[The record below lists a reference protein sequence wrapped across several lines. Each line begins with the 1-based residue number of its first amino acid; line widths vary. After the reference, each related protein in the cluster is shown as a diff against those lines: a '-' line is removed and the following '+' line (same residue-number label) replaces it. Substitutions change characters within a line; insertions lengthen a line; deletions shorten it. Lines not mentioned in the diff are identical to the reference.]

1 MSIKGKLLVLIGI
14 SCGGMLA
21 AIGVTLLLYMPLEK
35 MQSEQKVLFELEN
48 TISGLQS
55 EITALAVE
63 PLQKQRERIET
74 KYRQSSDLFIQLQGL
89 ESLSSANEKIALS
102 LSTVESLRFSVED
115 ELETFEQ
122 KYREVTNDLELLGR
136 NTKVA
141 VFTLYAESAEQQKN
155 RNFRVLVADLNTLMN
170 QVQLLNTSL
179 RTVGDVMRA
188 EFTTIDQQL
197 HKVRQGIVRTSL
209 LMFILIVVGS
219 SAVALLLARSI
230 SRAIL
235 HLYKQIRILGEG
247 DLTISVDI
255 RSRDDLQKLG
265 EHMNGFIGGLNQ
277 SVRTIKTAA
286 ADTIDV
292 KDRLLSAVEHT
303 QSSAESIGETT
314 NTIGSQVEQLNFRFS
329 DSIESVENMAKHSES
344 VLEMLQDQRAMVEE
358 SNASVT
364 EMISSIKSVAET
376 SEKRYAATEKLRE
389 SSRRG
394 SQKLSMTTGL
404 IQDVTANVDD
414 IREAT
419 GVIRNVAAQTS
430 LLAMNAAIE
439 AAHAGEKG
447 AGFAVVAEEIRK
459 LSETTTASSKRIGGI
474 LTEVIEKIE
483 RTSEV
488 GEQTRLVFDEVGAVV
503 QEVSDSLTEITESMR
518 ELSVGG
524 EQILEATSKL
534 QDYSVT
540 LGERGR
546 QMGAATED
554 LTTTINYTK
563 TTSSKVLDRVSRIGG
578 DVDSINESMRS
589 VGDLSHSLDEVTGRV
604 DAAVKVF
611 TTEKRAEE
619 PN

>member
-21 AIGVTLLLYMPLEK
+21 ALGVTLLLYMPLEK
-35 MQSEQKVLFELEN
+35 MQIEQKVLFELEN

-63 PLQKQRERIET
+63 PLQKQRERIEK
-74 KYRQSSDLFIQLQGL
+74 KYRQSSELFNQMQGL

-102 LSTVESLRFSVED
+102 LTTVEGLRYSVED
-115 ELETFEQ
+115 ELETFER
-122 KYREVTNDLELLGR
+122 KYTEVLNDLQLLGR
-136 NTKVA
+136 DVHVS
-141 VFTLYAESAEQQKN
+141 VFTLYSESAEKQKD
-155 RNFRVLVADLNTLMN
+155 RNYRVLTADLNTLMN

-179 RTVGDVMRA
+179 KTVGDVMRA
-188 EFTTIDQQL
+188 EFTTIDQQIRE
-197 HKVRQGIVRTSL
+197 VRQGIVRTAV

-219 SAVALLLARSI
+219 IAVALLLAGSI
-230 SRAIL
+230 SRAIV
-235 HLYKQIRILGEG
+235 HLYKQIRVLGEG

-277 SVRTIKTAA
+277 SIRTIKTAA

-292 KDRLLSAVEHT
+292 KNSLLKTVEHT
-303 QSSAESIGETT
+303 QTSAESIGETT
-314 NTIGSQVEQLNFRFS
+314 TTIGSQVEELNSRYS
-329 DSIESVENMAKHSES
+329 DSIGSVENMAKHSES

-358 SNASVT
+358 STASIT
-364 EMISSIKSVAET
+364 EMISSIRSVAET

-394 SQKLSMTTGL
+394 SQKLTMTTGL

-459 LSETTTASSKRIGGI
+459 LSETTTTSSTRIGKI
-474 LTEVIEKIE
+474 LTDVIETIE

-488 GEQTRLVFDEVGAVV
+488 GEQTRLVFDEVSSVV

-540 LGERGR
+540 LGERGQ
-546 QMGAATED
+546 QMGAATEE
-554 LTTTINYTK
+554 LTSTMNYTK
-563 TTSSKVLDRVSRIGG
+563 TTSAEVLDRVSRIGG
-578 DVDSINESMRS
+578 EVDSINESMRS
-589 VGDLSHSLDEVTGRV
+589 VGDLTHSLDEMTGRV

-611 TTEKRAEE
+611 TTEKGAEE
-619 PN
+619 SN